1 MVKPHDEQV
10 KVDEIA
16 EERAKE
22 VEDLNKVL
30 ALTSDKP
37 SGTTADDDA
46 NKDEA
51 KEMSKSQISSFEM
64 AGSL

>member
-22 VEDLNKVL
+22 VEDLNKIL

-46 NKDEA
+46 RL
-51 KEMSKSQISSFEM
+51 M
-64 AGSL
+64 